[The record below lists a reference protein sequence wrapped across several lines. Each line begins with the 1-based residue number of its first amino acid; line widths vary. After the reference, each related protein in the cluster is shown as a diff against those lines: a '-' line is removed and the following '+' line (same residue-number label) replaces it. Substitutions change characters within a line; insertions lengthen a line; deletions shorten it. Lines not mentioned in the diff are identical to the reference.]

1 MTYDSDHT
9 SGPWDRRAHPDLG
22 ASPVPAGGDTTA
34 PPRRDV
40 VCATCDGLIWRLTIP
55 VVPESPDVHS
65 HHGAEFTQ
73 ALQAHHARC
82 DGIAFWVLDT
92 PDPLPESQAM
102 NDCPTC
108 DGSGTVTTVRQTIFG
123 PTAFRWRRHGVLP
136 VREENR
142 QPCPACGQDPNDKG
156 RS

>member
-55 VVPESPDVHS
+55 V
-65 HHGAEFTQ
+65 
-73 ALQAHHARC
+73 
-82 DGIAFWVLDT
+82 
-92 PDPLPESQAM
+92 
-102 NDCPTC
+102 
-108 DGSGTVTTVRQTIFG
+108 SGTVTTVRQTIFG